1 MKRDSS
7 NSDLE
12 DPEVLVELLAKVR
25 EYNPEADLPR
35 IRRAYFFAEE
45 RHAGQARV
53 SGDPYITHP
62 LAVASILANLS
73 MDVDSICAGLLHDL
87 LEDTNVNAN
96 DIRVQFGETV
106 LRLVE
111 SVTKLTWTAEG
122 LEAETD
128 YARNRQEVH
137 RAAENLRKILL
148 AMARD
153 IRVMVIKLADRL
165 HNMETLGCLTPERQK
180 KIASE
185 TMQIYAP
192 LAARLGI
199 WEIKWNLEDFGFKYL
214 YPEDY
219 ARISAHVAKTRLER
233 VKNVHEAIRT
243 LKEKLEQAGIRADVQ
258 GRPKHLWSIYQKTL
272 TQGISIDDIYD
283 LTALRIIVAAEP
295 ECYYALGLVHDL
307 WQPIPSLFYDYIAKP
322 KANGYRSLHTKV
334 MGQTNEPME
343 VQIRTWEMHRTA
355 EFGIAAHWQYKEGGK
370 LDETYVD
377 KLGRLRQQLF
387 DWSSDSKSS
396 SEFLRTVVSD
406 LFSDQV
412 LVFTPKGDVID
423 LPAGATA
430 VDLSYRIHTD
440 LGNHT
445 IGAKV
450 NGRIVPLSY
459 QFQNGDIVEILSR
472 QNASP
477 SADWMKF
484 VKTSH
489 ARSSIRSHLRRI
501 HRTTNAQLGRQAIEK
516 ELKWL
521 GLEPKEFFGEDKLQ
535 RIVEELNKEN
545 VEDLLASVGEGLI
558 STNSIVNRL
567 RGLDHVQQPEPD
579 PLSQLKSR
587 STLQVSAEGLEAM
600 MLRRGRCCHPI
611 PGEEVIGYVS
621 RGRGIVIHRHICAN
635 AKNYMIKE
643 PERMVPVNWRDRS
656 EKVYDVPLRIT
667 TTDRQGLLAD
677 LSAIMA
683 EAKVNISSAR
693 IRTFNKNSTALVEM
707 TVDVA
712 DATQMSNILA
722 KISSMGDVLEIKRVQ
737 AETKT

>member
-387 DWSSDSKSS
+387 DWSSDTKSS

>member
-12 DPEVLVELLAKVR
+12 DPEILVELLAKVR

-96 DIRVQFGETV
+96 DIRDQFGETV

-370 LDETYVD
+370 LDETYAD

-387 DWSSDSKSS
+387 DWSSDTKSS

>member
-1 MKRDSS
+1 
-7 NSDLE
+7 
-12 DPEVLVELLAKVR
+12 
-25 EYNPEADLPR
+25 
-35 IRRAYFFAEE
+35 
-45 RHAGQARV
+45 
-53 SGDPYITHP
+53 
-62 LAVASILANLS
+62 
-73 MDVDSICAGLLHDL
+73 
-87 LEDTNVNAN
+87 
-96 DIRVQFGETV
+96 
-106 LRLVE
+106 
-111 SVTKLTWTAEG
+111 
-122 LEAETD
+122 
-128 YARNRQEVH
+128 
-137 RAAENLRKILL
+137 
-148 AMARD
+148 
-153 IRVMVIKLADRL
+153 
-165 HNMETLGCLTPERQK
+165 
-180 KIASE
+180 
-185 TMQIYAP
+185 
-192 LAARLGI
+192 
-199 WEIKWNLEDFGFKYL
+199 
-214 YPEDY
+214 
-219 ARISAHVAKTRLER
+219 VAKTRLER

-370 LDETYVD
+370 LDETYAD

-387 DWSSDSKSS
+387 DWSSDTKSS